1 MNNRDIQMF
10 QRQMNEML
18 KTTQEKATQIGLM
31 QRPVKPVQ
39 SNTTQSKPIQ
49 SKPMQGNGLPKDTK
63 QTWKLWDNTKTQTIP
78 QQVTPTTGNINDIK
92 PMYQDKTN
100 GPQTNLSSE
109 RLQEA
114 IIWSEIL
121 GKPVSKRHKRRF
133 ER

>member
-18 KTTQEKATQIGLM
+18 KTTQEKAMQIGLM
-31 QRPVKPVQ
+31 QRPVKPTQ
-39 SNTTQSKPIQ
+39 SNTTQSKLIQ
-49 SKPMQGNGLPKDTK
+49 SKPMQGNGSPRDTK
-63 QTWKLWDNTKTQTIP
+63 QTWKLWDNSKPQANP
-78 QQVTPTTGNINDIK
+78 QQVTPTKEHIK
-92 PMYQDKTN
+92 DLKQMYQEKSK
-100 GPQTNLSSE
+100 GLQTNLTSE